1 MKEVIKMINIR
12 FNDEAAAALKKYVEG
27 KQNKAVRLMVVGRG

>member
-1 MKEVIKMINIR
+1 MKGVIEMINIR

-27 KQNKAVRLMVVGRG
+27 KENKVIRLMVAGRG